1 MIPNSIPVPDV
12 LHFAP
17 DGTGAGLYT
26 EVIDLQQ
33 IGRLDMSRA
42 SHIEF
47 NSESQQWEV
56 YDFTGH
62 WLFADPSRE
71 ACLHWERRHFNQTSS
86 F

>member
-1 MIPNSIPVPDV
+1 MTPNPTPDV

-26 EVIDLQQ
+26 EAIDLQQ
-33 IGRLDMSRA
+33 IGRLDMNRA

-56 YDFTGH
+56 YDFTGR
-62 WLFADPSRE
+62 WLFADPSR
-71 ACLHWERRHFNQTSS
+71 ATCLQWERRHFNQPS
-86 F
+86 